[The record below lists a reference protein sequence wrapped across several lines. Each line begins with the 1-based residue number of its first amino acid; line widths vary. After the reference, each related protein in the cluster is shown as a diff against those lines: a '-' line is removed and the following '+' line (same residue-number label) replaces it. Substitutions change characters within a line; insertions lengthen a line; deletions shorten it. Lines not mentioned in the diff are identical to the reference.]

1 MTNEEKLKFIQYN
14 YVNSR
19 ASELIPP
26 HEKNTFLRSWAEEIL
41 TIVPTHLYKYRV
53 CNENNLAMLR
63 NRTAWFSCPSTWN
76 DPIDVTV
83 SYDLE
88 RDSQILQEQMDE
100 IAMKMA
106 FTFINQYIESF
117 CEQKKFVT
125 ADEVKEYYY
134 GAFEGEQCINPERI
148 VAYLTPVV
156 GEKPARQ
163 IAVKTQEAFAMVDT
177 PKFREQVFGGLEK
190 MMHFNDIRDTMLMYS
205 LSETYKNNHQWAM
218 YSDGGKGF
226 CIGYHIK
233 PKTAQ
238 EWSLIPNLLPIY
250 YGEKQPL
257 MITKMLDE
265 ALEYAVRPETLQD
278 LINQEAE
285 SLHISLNTKTPQWIG
300 EEEWRFGIPKIQ
312 VESNAVPFDFAESIY
327 LGENL
332 DDEWKDKLLV
342 IAREQGLAVYQRK
355 LDPTKSKWIYIK
367 IPAMG

>member
-1 MTNEEKLKFIQYN
+1 
-14 YVNSR
+14 
-19 ASELIPP
+19 
-26 HEKNTFLRSWAEEIL
+26 
-41 TIVPTHLYKYRV
+41 
-53 CNENNLAMLR
+53 
-63 NRTAWFSCPSTWN
+63 
-76 DPIDVTV
+76 
-83 SYDLE
+83 
-88 RDSQILQEQMDE
+88 
-100 IAMKMA
+100 
-106 FTFINQYIESF
+106 
-117 CEQKKFVT
+117 
-125 ADEVKEYYY
+125 
-134 GAFEGEQCINPERI
+134 
-148 VAYLTPVV
+148 
-156 GEKPARQ
+156 
-163 IAVKTQEAFAMVDT
+163 
-177 PKFREQVFGGLEK
+177 
-190 MMHFNDIRDTMLMYS
+190 MYS